1 MVFEARLRFEENGF
15 AFIFWGITI
24 ALASFTQANLI
35 HIEQYSVSWY
45 PYLAMPL
52 VGLFTYW
59 YFAKKTKQEKQE
71 KNPIDFIY
79 SRVWFFISLNIM
91 LLAFLF
97 NGVLQ
102 ENLVALILIL
112 IGVATLISGS
122 IIRSKIVLF
131 SGLILHLGGYWAF
144 FLPWEQQPLLMEV
157 LGLLAILLPGIVLSI
172 QHRKQHV

>member
-1 MVFEARLRFEENGF
+1 
-15 AFIFWGITI
+15 
-24 ALASFTQANLI
+24 
-35 HIEQYSVSWY
+35 
-45 PYLAMPL
+45 
-52 VGLFTYW
+52 
-59 YFAKKTKQEKQE
+59 
-71 KNPIDFIY
+71 
-79 SRVWFFISLNIM
+79 M
-91 LLAFLF
+91 LLAFFF

-144 FLPWEQQPLLMEV
+144 FLPWEQQPLLMRV
-157 LGLLAILLPGIVLSI
+157 LELLAVLLPGIVLSI